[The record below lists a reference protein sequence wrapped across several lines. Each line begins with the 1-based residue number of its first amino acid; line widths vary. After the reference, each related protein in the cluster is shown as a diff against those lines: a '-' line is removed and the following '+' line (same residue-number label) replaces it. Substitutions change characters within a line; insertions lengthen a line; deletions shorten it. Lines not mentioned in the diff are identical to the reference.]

1 MTVVSPGIRG
11 CFMKKFL
18 LAAIALVAAP
28 IAAPAAAAEQIF
40 SQPVA
45 ADPVAR
51 MFAWWNAAFKDPEG
65 FTPEAFGRHFTEDAV
80 MRINGTNRA
89 KGLVDLAARF
99 RMIQKSVDA
108 VEIKLPF
115 VEAFSSPD
123 GSKVFTYHLEES
135 VQKGKTSHSMV
146 MGYVEVRGGKIAL
159 VNFLSMEG
167 QPGPIAGK

>member
-1 MTVVSPGIRG
+1 MKT
-11 CFMKKFL
+11 FM
-18 LAAIALVAAP
+18 LAAIALAIAP
-28 IAAPAAAAEQIF
+28 IASPAAAEEIF
-40 SQPVA
+40 SHPVA
-45 ADPVAR
+45 KDPVAR
-51 MFAWWNAAFKDPEG
+51 MFQWWNAAFKDPEG
-65 FTPEAFGRHFTEDAV
+65 FTPEAFGRYFTDDAV

-99 RMIQKSVDA
+99 RMIQKSVEA

-135 VQKGKTSHSMV
+135 VENGKVSHSMV

-159 VNFLSMEG
+159 VNFISKDG